1 MWRFGVIKYLK
12 RVMSIFQMTNILW
25 VISFVALNEL
35 DNNIFVPL
43 HTTEFSF
50 GDLMTETMLKE
61 LESKILRP

>member
-1 MWRFGVIKYLK
+1 MWRSGVIKYLK